1 MLSESAIKKLAPKPS
16 VYRVMDGGELR
27 GFGIRIT
34 PAGDKAYFLR
44 YVEAGKTRWL
54 ALGHHPHTPLSAA
67 REKARAA
74 LSRLDQGLPLVEVA
88 APSATLEALL
98 LAWLDHQRANDRRRL
113 EDVER
118 MIRGNIPT
126 AVLSLP
132 AKAVTPEHIRGVLAA
147 IHQRG
152 SRVVANRLRA
162 HLHALFAYGLKADHD
177 PRRMADPV
185 LFGIT
190 VNPVA
195 AIPRD
200 AGAENARER
209 VLSWPEIRALWNDEE
224 LPWAARQACR
234 LLLLTGQR
242 VNEVVQASWA
252 EMDTDAGLWT
262 LPAARS
268 KNHRTHLIP
277 LVPQVVELLQ
287 ELREVMPGEW
297 LFPARNV
304 AGAGK
309 PWGATALAHGLLR
322 WQKAAGATDC
332 WRPQDLRRTMKTWA
346 VSAGIGRDILDKCQ
360 NHAQSDVA
368 SRHYDK
374 YGYLKEKSAALNQWA
389 AELTAR
395 VAGDNVVALESRR
408 AVRGRHQS

>member
-1 MLSESAIKKLAPKPS
+1 MLSESVIRKLPPKES
-16 VYRVMDGGELR
+16 AYRVMDGGELR
-27 GFGIRIT
+27 GFGVRVT
-34 PAGDKAYFLR
+34 PGGDKAYFLR
-44 YVEAGKTRWL
+44 YTESGKTRWL

-67 REKARAA
+67 REKARNA
-74 LSRLDQGLPLVEVA
+74 LARLDQGLPLVEVA
-88 APSATLEALL
+88 TPSATLDALL
-98 LAWLDHQRANDRRRL
+98 RAWLEHQRANDRRGL
-113 EDVER
+113 DTIER
-118 MIRGNIPT
+118 MIRGNLPP
-126 AVLSLP
+126 AVLALP
-132 AKAVTPEHIRGVLAA
+132 AKEVTPEHIRAALAT

-152 SRVVANRLRA
+152 ARVRANRVRA
-162 HLHALFAYGLKADHD
+162 HLHSMFSYGLKADHD

-185 LFGIT
+185 LFGVM
-190 VNPVA
+190 VNPVS

-200 AGAENARER
+200 AGAESARER
-209 VLSWPEIRALWNDEE
+209 VLSWPEIRALWTDEE
-224 LPWAARQACR
+224 LPWAARQACK

-242 VNEVVQASWA
+242 VNEVCQASWA
-252 EMDTDAGLWT
+252 EMDRTAALWT

-277 LVPQVVELLQ
+277 LAPQVVELLE
-287 ELREVMPGEW
+287 ELREVMPGDY

-304 AGAGK
+304 AGAGAC
-309 PWGATALAHGLLR
+309 WGNTALAHTIRR

-346 VSAGIGRDILDKCQ
+346 VSAGIGRDILDKVQ

-389 AELTAR
+389 AELSAR
-395 VAGDNVVALESRR
+395 ISGDNVIAFKAKS
-408 AVRGRHQS
+408 AG